1 MTSGRRREYIDWA
14 RGLAVLLMIEAH
26 TIDAWT
32 RARDKH
38 SLAYGYGTIVGGFA
52 APLFLWLAGVGV
64 AMSMARTLDRTNS
77 RREALRAA
85 TKRGAEIF
93 LLAFLFR
100 LQAFV
105 VSPGGPAIA
114 LFRVDVLNVMGPAM
128 VVAGLLWVAARTTT
142 TQVMLLTAAATAVA
156 LATPLVRA
164 AAAVNHL
171 PVWVQWY
178 LRPAGEFTTFTMM
191 PWSGFVFAGAAAG
204 VLISAGSDER
214 RTLTGLAI
222 AGVAL
227 IAIGWYAAGLPAVY
241 RVPVNF
247 WTSSPTWFA
256 IRAGIMMAAVAGL
269 FWIPQNRWLEP
280 LALMGR
286 ASLFIYWI
294 HVELVYG
301 YASWLWRHRLPL
313 WGWAVG
319 YTLFTAL
326 IYRAV
331 GLRDRWLANRGRQI
345 PAPAAIA
352 RA

>member
-1 MTSGRRREYIDWA
+1 MTSGHRRDYIDWA
-14 RGLAVLLMIEAH
+14 RGVAVLLMIEAH

-32 RARDKH
+32 RAHDKQ
-38 SLAYGYGTIVGGFA
+38 SIAYGYGTIVGGFA

-64 AMSMARTLDRTNS
+64 AMSMTRTLQRTGS
-77 RREALRAA
+77 RIEAVRAA

-93 LLAFLFR
+93 LLDFRFR

-128 VVAGLLWVAARTTT
+128 VLAGLLWVAARRTTSR
-142 TQVMLLTAAATAVA
+142 VMLLAAVATAFA
-156 LATPLVRA
+156 ASTPLVRA

-171 PVWVQWY
+171 PLWVQWY
-178 LRPAGEFTTFTMM
+178 LRPAGEFTTFTML
-191 PWSGFVFAGAAAG
+191 PWAGFVFAGAAAG
-204 VLISAGSDER
+204 VLIAAGSDER
-214 RTLTGLAI
+214 RTVAGLAI

-227 IAIGWYAAGLPAVY
+227 IGFGFYAAGLPTVY

-256 IRAGIMMAAVAGL
+256 IRCGIMMLALAGL
-269 FWIPQNRWLEP
+269 FCLPKHRWLEP
-280 LALMGR
+280 LAVMGR

-326 IYRAV
+326 MYRAIAV
-331 GLRDRWLANRGRQI
+331 RDRWIANRGRQI